1 MTLKYLMDENIDPV
15 YINQLR
21 RRKPDLVIWAVGEP
35 DTPIKGTLD
44 PEILCWCEEYDF
56 VLVTNNRKSMPV
68 HLADHIAEGRHM
80 PGIFIL
86 NPNLSIGQ
94 NIQELILLAEY
105 SFKNEHQDQIVHLPI
120 S

>member
-1 MTLKYLMDENIDPV
+1 
-15 YINQLR
+15 
-21 RRKPDLVIWAVGEP
+21 
-35 DTPIKGTLD
+35 
-44 PEILCWCEEYDF
+44 
-56 VLVTNNRKSMPV
+56 MPV

-105 SFKNEHQDQIVHLPI
+105 SFENEHQDQIVHLPI